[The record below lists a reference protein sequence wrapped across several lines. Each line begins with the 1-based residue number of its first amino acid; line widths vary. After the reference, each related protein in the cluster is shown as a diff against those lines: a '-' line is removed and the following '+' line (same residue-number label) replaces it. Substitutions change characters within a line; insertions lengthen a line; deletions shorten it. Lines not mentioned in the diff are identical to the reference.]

1 MDKPYNYDWCYYDEK
16 IKQMQQA
23 LKEKNGFV

>member
-23 LKEKNGFV
+23 LKEKNHG